1 MEKPVDRAQSRRRIA
16 AAAAEPR
23 ADRDVFSNMNM
34 EWLLLGSLTEQKRG
48 RSIREILFSGR
59 DERVIARYR
68 EAFLSVLASLRPG
81 DLDFVVQSD
90 GDHDRVQEMVT
101 VKPLPQHPQRQI
113 YFCRRSNPHH
123 SLGNIGYSP
132 LPDYR
137 DTEDPWKNF
146 FPSRGAQPD

>member
-48 RSIREILFSGR
+48 RLIRKILFSGR
-59 DERVIARYR
+59 DQRVIARYR
-68 EAFLSVLASLRPG
+68 ESFLGVPASPRPG

-90 GDHDRVQEMVT
+90 GNHDCVQEMVT
-101 VKPLPQHPQRQI
+101 VAPLSHHPQR
-113 YFCRRSNPHH
+113 
-123 SLGNIGYSP
+123 
-132 LPDYR
+132 
-137 DTEDPWKNF
+137 
-146 FPSRGAQPD
+146 